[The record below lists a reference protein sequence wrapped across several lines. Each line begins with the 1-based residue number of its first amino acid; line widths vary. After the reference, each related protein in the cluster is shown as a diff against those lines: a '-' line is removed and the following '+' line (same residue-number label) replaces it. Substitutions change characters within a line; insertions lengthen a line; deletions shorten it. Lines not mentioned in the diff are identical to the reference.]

1 MPTPVLNRPEFKS
14 LAYDQIEQRLDDY
27 LARGRELM
35 KQLGSNA
42 TPSWAELIEPE
53 ESLHD
58 ELQRMW
64 SPVGHL
70 NSVLNSDDLRSAYNA
85 CLPKLSQYHTEL
97 GQNLAMYEKTRELKE
112 SDSFSE
118 LSLAQQKTI
127 DNRLRD
133 FGLSG
138 VALADDKKKR
148 FMEISLQLSKQ
159 QNKFSENVLDLSLI
173 HI

>member
-58 ELQRMW
+58 EL
-64 SPVGHL
+64 PVSYTHL
-70 NSVLNSDDLRSAYNA
+70 T
-85 CLPKLSQYHTEL
+85 LP
-97 GQNLAMYEKTRELKE
+97 
-112 SDSFSE
+112 
-118 LSLAQQKTI
+118 TI
-127 DNRLRD
+127 L
-133 FGLSG
+133 L
-138 VALADDKKKR
+138 V
-148 FMEISLQLSKQ
+148 
-159 QNKFSENVLDLSLI
+159 
-173 HI
+173 